1 MRCPLRLLLVFFLAS
16 SLPARAQQPDSAAVK
31 KRDEASIS
39 GTVVTLAGSEPL
51 RKARVLLQSTAD
63 RTRTISAT
71 TDPGG
76 HFEIKGLQPGLYQL
90 TVSRVGYVTQK
101 YGQRKPADPGAT
113 LTLRP
118 GQELKDLQFRMIP
131 SAVIAGRILD
141 EDGEPLPSVTVS
153 ALRETYDKGKR
164 SLSAGASVES
174 NDLGEYRLFGLAPGR
189 YFVSARY
196 QSWRHGGND
205 GEEQAQSSSQGYAKM
220 YYPGVPDRSR
230 ASSIAIKS
238 GEEIPSI
245 EILMRQVLV
254 YHIRGHVFN
263 QVTHRPGADSYVLL
277 LPKTPSQQGDFAD
290 SFTMVQ
296 KRDGSFDIH
305 DVLPGSYIVTSVWFD
320 QGKNYLSRVPVE
332 VGNADVDGISLNI
345 APGGPVNGRVIW
357 DGQPALDKEDLSIR
371 LETTDNSLVFYSPAR
386 VHSDGSFLIPDV
398 SDGSF
403 NAVTDGESKDCYTKD
418 VVYAGRAALEDGFN
432 FARGSAALLEITI
445 SSRGARV
452 QGTVT
457 DDDGLPAS
465 GVYVALIPDSE
476 ARRATHRL
484 YKSLT
489 TDQYGHFDLRGIAP
503 GDYLLFSWTEIE
515 EGAWEDPDF
524 MKDFIEKKKG
534 ESISVQEGDT
544 KTHNLIAIKTAATEQ
559 PKP

>member
-1 MRCPLRLLLVFFLAS
+1 MRRPLVLLLPFLLAAFF
-16 SLPARAQQPDSAAVK
+16 PARAQQTDSVAVK
-31 KRDEASIS
+31 KRDEASVS

-51 RKARVLLQSTAD
+51 RKARVLVQSTAD
-63 RTRTISAT
+63 RMRMISAT

-76 HFEIKGLQPGLYQL
+76 HFEIKGLQPGPYQL

-101 YGQRKPADPGAT
+101 YGQRKPTDPGAT

-118 GQELKDLQFRMIP
+118 SQELKDLQFRMIP
-131 SAVIAGRILD
+131 SAVIAGRVLD
-141 EDGEPLPSVTVS
+141 EDGEPLPDVTVS

-164 SLSAGASVES
+164 SLFAGASVQS

-189 YFVSARY
+189 YFVSARLE
-196 QSWRHGGND
+196 SWRHGVNE

-230 ASSIAIKS
+230 ASTIAIKS
-238 GEEIPSI
+238 GEEIPST

-254 YHIRGHVFN
+254 YHIRGHVYN

-305 DVLPGSYIVTSVWFD
+305 DVLPGSYIVTSFWSD
-320 QGKNYLSRVPVE
+320 QGKNYLARVPVE

-345 APGGPVNGRVIW
+345 TPGAPVNGRVIW
-357 DGQPALDKEDLSIR
+357 DGQPALDKDDLSIR
-371 LETTDNSLVFYSPAR
+371 LETTDNSLVFHAPSR
-386 VHSDGSFLIPDV
+386 VNSDGSFSIPDV

-403 NAVTDGESKDCYTKD
+403 NVVTFGESKDCYIKD
-418 VVYAGRAALEDGFN
+418 IVYAGHAALEDGFN
-432 FARGSAALLEITI
+432 FTRGSAALLEITI

-457 DDDGLPAS
+457 DDDGLPAP
-465 GVYVALIPDSE
+465 GVYVALVPDSE
-476 ARRATHRL
+476 ARRAKHRL
-484 YKSLT
+484 YKSIT

-503 GDYLLFSWTEIE
+503 GEYLLFSWTDIE

-524 MKDFIEKKKG
+524 MKEFIEKKKG
-534 ESISVQEGDT
+534 ESISLQEGDT
-544 KTHNLIAIKTAATEQ
+544 KSMNLVALKTSTTEQ
-559 PKP
+559 PKQ

>member
-1 MRCPLRLLLVFFLAS
+1 MRRPPPLLLLFFLAS
-16 SLPARAQQPDSAAVK
+16 CLPARAQQPDSAAVK

-51 RKARVLLQSTAD
+51 RKARVLVQGTVD
-63 RTRTISAT
+63 RMRMISAT

-76 HFEIKGLQPGLYQL
+76 RFEIKGLQPGPYQL

-101 YGQRKPADPGAT
+101 YGQRKPTDPGAT

-118 GQELKDLQFRMIP
+118 TQELRDLQFRMIP
-131 SAVIAGRILD
+131 CAVIAGRVLD
-141 EDGEPLPSVTVS
+141 EDGEPLPSVSVS

-164 SLSAGASVES
+164 NLVAGASAET

-189 YFVSARY
+189 YFVSAR
-196 QSWRHGGND
+196 QENWRRGVD
-205 GEEQAQSSSQGYAKM
+205 AGEEQAQSSSQGYARM
-220 YYPGVPDRSR
+220 YYPGVADRSR

-263 QVTHRPGADSYVLL
+263 QVTHRPGADSYILL

-305 DVLPGSYIVTSVWFD
+305 DVLPGSYIVTSFWSD
-320 QGKNYLSRVPVE
+320 QGKNYLARVPVE

-345 APGGPVNGRVIW
+345 TPGAPLNGRVMW
-357 DGQPALDKEDLSIR
+357 DGQPALDKDDLSIQ
-371 LETTDNSLVFYSPAR
+371 LGTVDNSLVFHAPAR
-386 VHSDGSFLIPDV
+386 VSSDGSFSIPDV

-403 NAVTDGESKDCYTKD
+403 NVVTFGESEDCYIKD
-418 VVYAGRAALEDGFN
+418 IVYAGRAALEEGFN

-457 DDDGLPAS
+457 DEDGLPAP
-465 GVYVALIPDSE
+465 GVYVALVPDTE
-476 ARRATHRL
+476 ARRARHRF
-484 YKSLT
+484 YKSIT

-524 MKDFIEKKKG
+524 MKEFIEKKKG
-534 ESISVQEGDT
+534 ESVSVQEGDT
-544 KTHNLIAIKTAATEQ
+544 KSKNLVAIKNATTEQ
-559 PKP
+559 PKQ